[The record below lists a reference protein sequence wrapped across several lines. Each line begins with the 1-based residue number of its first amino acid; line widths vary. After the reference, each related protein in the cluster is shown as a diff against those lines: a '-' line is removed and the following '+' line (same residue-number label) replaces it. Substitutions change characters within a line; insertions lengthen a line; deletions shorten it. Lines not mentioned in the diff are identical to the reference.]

1 MSATK
6 LGTRFALCAGLGLI
20 FAACGS
26 APAEET
32 AGGAGSSVPL
42 VDNFPGNAGRSSG
55 DGFKGWS
62 SPAAGSGG
70 AAAGAR
76 ASSGSGGSAG
86 AAGAAG
92 NLAAGSGGSS
102 GAAGAAGNPAAD
114 SGTTTAPPDPF
125 DVFGLGSGGA
135 PAEDPLDI
143 FDPANAAPDAVS
155 CVGLICTELAD
166 CQDLYPT
173 EHAAC
178 KFTQCVDLE
187 CK

>member
-1 MSATK
+1 MSAK
-6 LGTRFALCAGLGLI
+6 RLGTQFALCAGLGLI
-20 FAACGS
+20 FVACGS

-55 DGFKGWS
+55 DGFKGWRS
-62 SPAAGSGG
+62 PTAAGSGGSAAGTPAGGSSGSAGRASAAGSGGSAGTAGAAGSPAAGSGG
-70 AAAGAR
+70 A
-76 ASSGSGGSAG
+76 
-86 AAGAAG
+86 
-92 NLAAGSGGSS
+92 
-102 GAAGAAGNPAAD
+102 PEQ
-114 SGTTTAPPDPF
+114 DPL
-125 DVFGLGSGGA
+125 DIFGLGSGGA

-143 FDPANAAPDAVS
+143 FGPANAAPDMVS

>member
-1 MSATK
+1 MR
-6 LGTRFALCAGLGLI
+6 LGTQFALCAGLGLI
-20 FAACGS
+20 FVACGS

-32 AGGAGSSVPL
+32 AGGAGSGVPL
-42 VDNFPGNAGRSSG
+42 VDNFPGNAGRSSN

-62 SPAAGSGG
+62 NPAAAGSGG
-70 AAAGAR
+70 AAV
-76 ASSGSGGSAG
+76 ASAAAGSGGSAG
-86 AAGAAG
+86 GSGSSGLAS
-92 NLAAGSGGSS
+92 AAGSGG
-102 GAAGAAGNPAAD
+102 AAGIASAAGSPA
-114 SGTTTAPPDPF
+114 SGSGTTAPPDPL

-143 FDPANAAPDAVS
+143 FDPGMAAPATVS
-155 CVGLICTELAD
+155 CMGLICTELAD

-173 EHAAC
+173 EHATC